1 MIYTSASLV
10 LFHIHTCFLK
20 MVSALEIKY
29 PGLRLSEE
37 FDLKGSIANYILSM
51 LALLKK
57 RLVF

>member
-10 LFHIHTCFLK
+10 LFRIHACFLK

-29 PGLRLSEE
+29 PSLRLSEE
-37 FDLKGSIANYILSM
+37 FDSKGSIADYILSM